1 MILINLPYKRI
12 YFLLVI
18 LVGLT
23 QLSCKKL
30 IEIPANP
37 SNQLSIERVFSDS
50 TNIIAAVS
58 AVYVNYGTTSY
69 SPQFGSGT
77 ITVNTGLTGDEL
89 VPGANTYTA
98 PAFYTN
104 LLLPDNS
111 GVRSMWSD
119 AYKNIF
125 QMNVCIE
132 GITGTAAISAGLKRR
147 LIGELKVNRAFY
159 YFNMVNIWG
168 GVPIVTSTDYKVT
181 QSSPRASVTEVY
193 NFILSDLIDAQQS
206 LTAEYPSNGH
216 IRPNLYT
223 AQALLAKV
231 YLYLGQYQNA
241 IVAANSV
248 IGNGGFK
255 LADINDVFLD
265 GSEEAIW
272 QLPANGTYY
281 QTPEAATFLP
291 YSSSY
296 QPNYVLS
303 PQLLAAFETGDLRKA
318 NWTNFSTV
326 TVGGVPTLYYYPYKY
341 KKITAGQA
349 PIEDYALLRL
359 ADIYLVRA
367 EAFARTEK
375 LAEARTD
382 LNKVRLRAN
391 LGEVT
396 SNVKEVVLSAILHE
410 RQVEMFCEWGNRWF
424 DLKRT
429 NTIDAVLSAAKPTWK
444 SSAAL
449 FPIPIAEIQAN
460 PALQPN

>member
-1 MILINLPYKRI
+1 MILINLQYKRI

-58 AVYVNYGTTSY
+58 AVYVNYGTASY

-77 ITVNTGLTGDEL
+77 VTINTGLTGDEL

-132 GITGTAAISAGLKRR
+132 GITGTTAISAGLKRR

-181 QSSPRASVTEVY
+181 QNSPRASVTEVY

-216 IRPNLYT
+216 IRPNIYT

-281 QTPEAATFLP
+281 QTPEAASFLP

-326 TVGGVPTLYYYPYKY
+326 SVGGVPRMYYYPFKY

-367 EAFARTEK
+367 EALARTEK

-391 LGEVT
+391 LGVVT
-396 SNVKEVVLSAILHE
+396 SNVKEVVLNAVLHE

>member
-1 MILINLPYKRI
+1 MTLINSPYKRV
-12 YFLLVI
+12 YFLALI

-23 QLSCKKL
+23 QAACKKL
-30 IEIPANP
+30 IEIPTNP
-37 SNQLSIERVFSDS
+37 SNQLSVSRVFSDS

-58 AVYVNYGTTSY
+58 AVYVNYGTASF
-69 SPQFGSGT
+69 SPQFGSGSIT
-77 ITVNTGLTGDEL
+77 INTGLTGDEL
-89 VPGANTYTA
+89 VPGANIYSA

-104 LLLPDNS
+104 ILLPDNS
-111 GVRSMWSD
+111 GVRSMWSE

-125 QMNVCIE
+125 QMNICIE
-132 GITGTAAISAGLKRR
+132 GITNTTAISTGLKRR

-168 GVPIVTSTDYKVT
+168 GVPIVTSTDYKIT
-181 QSSPRASVTEVY
+181 QFSPRASIAEVF
-193 NFILSDLIDAQQS
+193 NLILSDLTDAQQS
-206 LTAEYPSNGH
+206 LTTVYPSAGH

-241 IVAANSV
+241 ITAANSV

-255 LADINDVFLD
+255 LEAVNGVFLD

-272 QLPANGTYY
+272 QLPADGTYY

-291 YSSSY
+291 YNSSY

-318 NWTNFSTV
+318 SWTNFSTV
-326 TVGGVPTLYYYPYKY
+326 DVGGVPTVYYYPYKY
-341 KKITAGQA
+341 KNTVAGQA

-359 ADIYLVRA
+359 ADIYLIRA
-367 EAFARTEK
+367 EALARTEK
-375 LAEARTD
+375 LAEARDD

-396 SNVKEVVLSAILHE
+396 SSTKDVVLNAILHE
-410 RQVEMFCEWGNRWF
+410 RQVELFCEWGNRWF

-429 NTIDAVLSAAKPTWK
+429 NTINAVLGVAKPTWK
-444 SSAAL
+444 PSYAL

-460 PALQPN
+460 PSLQPN